1 MSGMSGGKA
10 PRGNQSGEEKA
21 LENPSGGKGRAKK
34 SGNNKNDVESLA
46 DTRPSGCATVSG
58 MSGGK
63 ARGKNA
69 VEGDDVPHPT
79 LPEGHATHV
88 AVGARKSPPENL

>member
-1 MSGMSGGKA
+1 MRQPELNTHGSGSA
-10 PRGNQSGEEKA
+10 TT
-21 LENPSGGKGRAKK
+21 SGGKGHAKK
-34 SGNNKNDVESLA
+34 SGNNKNDVESPLA
-46 DTRPSGCATVSG
+46 NNRGSGCATISG

-63 ARGKNA
+63 ARGNQSVNDKNA
-69 VEGDDVPHPT
+69 VESNDVPHQS